1 MGSNAKYKGKPKKTV
16 THDFFNNKNYIMY
29 LLEQIKKKE
38 GVDSSVVTDAS
49 NFNSCGVKSNKVVE
63 HDYFNNEHYIMSLL
77 MDIANNPGGGGQIE
91 ITFSELNTLKNNNG
105 LTAGS
110 FYLITDFQTIYDR
123 PDFEDVG
130 YGNIVLK
137 SNLTTVSGPIQP
149 LVVLAISDSEF
160 APEAWMSSTPG
171 NRYLFDFD
179 LQTTHFTNSPTK
191 GTIYECI
198 DENGNRT
205 GYNHPVIEF
214 IRYEDSN
221 GDFVNLYDKDLT
233 GNTQLF
239 KTFGDSCTLNVL
251 GDVYYNE
258 LNIDAST
265 NPYYLSKGFPFGN
278 VISNNSFSNKI
289 GNNNIYIEIT
299 GGVISNQIDVFG
311 NTIGGGF
318 RNNTIENDFTNNT
331 IENDFNNNT
340 IENNFNNNTIGNNFN
355 NNTIGNDFRNNT
367 IGNDFNNNTIGND
380 FNNNTI
386 ENDFNNNTIG
396 NNFNN
401 NTIGNNFNNN
411 TIGGGF
417 RNNTIGGG
425 FRNNTIG
432 GGFRNNTIG
441 GGFNNNTTKTSISST
456 NFTSA
461 THVYQLYTCEIV
473 EVYGSGKKLN
483 YQDANGTLVVA
494 DITD

>member
-1 MGSNAKYKGKPKKTV
+1 MSGRNFKQRFLEVERRAKCCSGNTQPPYREHT
-16 THDFFNNKNYIMY
+16 F
-29 LLEQIKKKE
+29 
-38 GVDSSVVTDAS
+38 
-49 NFNSCGVKSNKVVE
+49 VE
-63 HDYFNNEHYIMSLL
+63 LQD
-77 MDIANNPGGGGQIE
+77 
-91 ITFSELNTLKNNNG
+91 LKNNSSLIPN
-105 LTAGS
+105 TM
-110 FYLITDFQTIYDR
+110 YLITDFQTIYDR

-130 YGNIVLK
+130 YGNIRLK

-179 LQTTHFTNSPTK
+179 LQTTHFTNSLTK

-198 DENGNRT
+198 DENDNRT

-239 KTFGDSCTLNVL
+239 KTFGDNCTLNVL

-265 NPYYLSKGFPFGN
+265 NLYYLSKGFPFGN

-318 RNNTIENDFTNNT
+318 Y
-331 IENDFNNNT
+331 
-340 IENNFNNNTIGNNFN
+340 
-355 NNTIGNDFRNNT
+355 NNTIGNDFY
-367 IGNDFNNNTIGND
+367 
-380 FNNNTI
+380 
-386 ENDFNNNTIG
+386 
-396 NNFNN
+396 
-401 NTIGNNFNNN
+401 
-411 TIGGGF
+411 
-417 RNNTIGGG
+417 
-425 FRNNTIG
+425 
-432 GGFRNNTIG
+432 NNTIG